1 MSWRRTHQGPHSPI
15 YSDISSEVSW
25 TDEVVLGKETVG
37 MARTDHLSVACFT
50 NYKWAIH
57 QGSRSGLYL
66 HRREVLGFSIMKCT
80 FLAMRYTN
88 LNIRQVVDFFWG
100 GGKWRHTSSQLNCKL
115 ETNSK
120 FFGTSCWHLEHQDT
134 ANFLR
139 KVDRGLLTKLCFDD
153 SSLWPDALQ

>member
-1 MSWRRTHQGPHSPI
+1 MAPYAPRATFT
-15 YSDISSEVSW
+15 DIQRYFFRSFLDGRGGVRKRNGWHGTNWSFISCMFYKLQVSYPPRFPKRFIPPQKGSTGILNYEV
-25 TDEVVLGKETVG
+25 
-37 MARTDHLSVACFT
+37 H
-50 NYKWAIH
+50 
-57 QGSRSGLYL
+57 
-66 HRREVLGFSIMKCT
+66 

-88 LNIRQVVDFFWG
+88 LNIRQVVDFFLG

-153 SSLWPDALQ
+153 SSLLPDALQ